1 MNQTF
6 SSRNNK
12 TWLKEVHESRSR
24 RSLLLGKEAI
34 DLLVKGNLPVT
45 LKTVSEK
52 SKEID
57 SKGKGIHSNTIM
69 TNPELNE
76 YYKQHSKTY
85 KQKSNSHQS
94 LQKRS
99 VAFTPVDY
107 RRIRADRSIENT
119 ERKYMKMSKKELV
132 QRLILAEQYIA
143 ENNEAWAAK
152 QFEQFQ

>member
-6 SSRNNK
+6 PSKNNR
-12 TWLKEVHESRSR
+12 TWLKGVHESRSQ
-24 RSLLLGKEAI
+24 RSLLLGKGAI
-34 DLLVKGNLPVT
+34 DLLVKQNLPVT

-57 SKGKGIHSNTIM
+57 SEGKGIHPNTIT
-69 TNPELNE
+69 TNPQLNE

-85 KQKSNSHQS
+85 KQKSNSNQS
-94 LQKRS
+94 LQKCS
-99 VAFTPVDY
+99 VAFTSVDY

-119 ERKYMKMSKKELV
+119 ERKYIKMSKKELV

-143 ENNEAWAAK
+143 ENNKMWAGK

>member
-6 SSRNNK
+6 PSKDNR
-12 TWLKEVHESRSR
+12 TWLKKVHESRSQ

-34 DLLVKGNLPVT
+34 DLLVKQNLPVT

-52 SKEID
+52 SKEINPE
-57 SKGKGIHSNTIM
+57 GKGIHRNTIS
-69 TNPELNE
+69 TNQELNA
-76 YYKQHSKTY
+76 YYKQHSETY
-85 KQKSNSHQS
+85 KKKSNSNKS
-94 LQKRS
+94 AQKRS

-107 RRIRADRSIENT
+107 RRIRSERSIKNT

-143 ENNEAWAAK
+143 ENNSKWVANY
-152 QFEQFQ
+152 FEMFK

>member
-1 MNQTF
+1 MDHTF
-6 SSRNNK
+6 PSKNNK
-12 TWLKEVHESRSR
+12 TWLKGVHESRSR

-57 SKGKGIHSNTIM
+57 SEGKGIHSNTIM

-85 KQKSNSHQS
+85 KQKSNSDQY

-99 VAFTPVDY
+99 VAFAPVDY
-107 RRIRADRSIENT
+107 RRIRADRSIDNT

-132 QRLILAEQYIA
+132 QRLILAEQYIV
-143 ENNEAWAAK
+143 ENNKAWLTK

>member
-1 MNQTF
+1 MNHTF
-6 SSRNNK
+6 PSKNNR
-12 TWLKEVHESRSR
+12 TWLKGVHESRSQ
-24 RSLLLGKEAI
+24 RSLLLGKGAI
-34 DLLVKGNLPVT
+34 DLLVKQNLPVT

-57 SKGKGIHSNTIM
+57 SEGKGIHPNTIT
-69 TNPELNE
+69 TNPGLNE

-85 KQKSNSHQS
+85 KQKSNSNQS
-94 LQKRS
+94 LQKCS
-99 VAFTPVDY
+99 VAFTSVDY

-119 ERKYMKMSKKELV
+119 ERKYIKMSKKELV

-143 ENNEAWAAK
+143 ENNEAWVVK

>member
-1 MNQTF
+1 MSHTF
-6 SSRNNK
+6 PSRNNR
-12 TWLKEVHESRSR
+12 TWLKGVYESRSQ
-24 RSLLLGKEAI
+24 RSLLLGKGAI
-34 DLLVKGNLPVT
+34 DLLVKQNLPVT

-57 SKGKGIHSNTIM
+57 SEGKGIHPNTIT
-69 TNPELNE
+69 TNPELNA

-85 KQKSNSHQS
+85 KQKSNSNHS

-99 VAFTPVDY
+99 VALTSVDY

-143 ENNEAWAAK
+143 ENNEAWVAK

>member
-6 SSRNNK
+6 PSKNNR
-12 TWLKEVHESRSR
+12 TWLKGVHETRRQRS
-24 RSLLLGKEAI
+24 SLLGKEAI
-34 DLLVKGNLPVT
+34 NLLVKENLPIT

-57 SKGKGIHSNTIM
+57 SEGKGIHSNTIM
-69 TNPELNE
+69 TNPELNK

-85 KQKSNSHQS
+85 KQKSNSNQS

-99 VAFTPVDY
+99 VAFTTVDY

-143 ENNEAWAAK
+143 ENNEAWVAN

>member
-6 SSRNNK
+6 PSKDNR
-12 TWLKEVHESRSR
+12 TWLKEVHESRSQ
-24 RSLLLGKEAI
+24 RSLFLGKEAI
-34 DLLVKGNLPVT
+34 DLLVKQNLSVT

-57 SKGKGIHSNTIM
+57 PEGRGIHRNTIS
-69 TNPELNE
+69 TNQELNG

-85 KQKSNSHQS
+85 KKKSNSNKS
-94 LQKRS
+94 AQKRS

-107 RRIRADRSIENT
+107 RRIRSDRNLENT
-119 ERKYMKMSKKELV
+119 ERKYMNMSKKEIV

-143 ENNEAWAAK
+143 ENNKAWAGK
-152 QFEQFQ
+152 QFEQFK

>member
-6 SSRNNK
+6 PSKNNR
-12 TWLKEVHESRSR
+12 TWLKGVHESRSQ
-24 RSLLLGKEAI
+24 RSLLLGKGAI
-34 DLLVKGNLPVT
+34 DLLVKQNLPVT

-57 SKGKGIHSNTIM
+57 SEGKGIHPNTIT
-69 TNPELNE
+69 TNPQLNE

-85 KQKSNSHQS
+85 KQKSNSNQS
-94 LQKRS
+94 LQKCS
-99 VAFTPVDY
+99 VAFTSVDY

-119 ERKYMKMSKKELV
+119 ERKYIKMSKKELV

-143 ENNEAWAAK
+143 ENNEAWVAK

>member
-1 MNQTF
+1 MNHTF
-6 SSRNNK
+6 PSKNNRA
-12 TWLKEVHESRSR
+12 WLKEVYESRSH
-24 RSLLLGKEAI
+24 RSFLLGKEAI
-34 DLLVKGNLPVT
+34 NLLVKENLPVT

-52 SKEID
+52 SKEVD
-57 SKGKGIHSNTIM
+57 SEGKGIHSNTIM
-69 TNPELNE
+69 TNPKLNE

-85 KQKSNSHQS
+85 KQKSNSNHS
-94 LQKRS
+94 LQKCS
-99 VAFTPVDY
+99 VAFTSVDY

-143 ENNEAWAAK
+143 ENNEVWVAK